1 MTLDELELYST
12 TLSME
17 VMEITREL
25 NMLVNLARENEAL
38 DFDCDGA
45 WELVRINLIKAI
57 NEINN

>member
-45 WELVRINLIKAI
+45 WKLVRINLIKAI